1 MRWKWEA
8 GLNLIGLPGQIEG
21 FFGEKVTSSQLVLAD
36 SIAYVIIVAVL
47 LLLAWTIIELYKGNK
62 KYNQLIN
69 ER

>member
-1 MRWKWEA
+1 LTY
-8 GLNLIGLPGQIEG
+8 LNLIGLPGQIED

>member
-1 MRWKWEA
+1 M
-8 GLNLIGLPGQIEG
+8 G
-21 FFGEKVTSSQLVLAD
+21 FSNWIDIFKFDWIAQLVLAD

>member
-1 MRWKWEA
+1 MGFSNWIDIFKFA
-8 GLNLIGLPGQIEG
+8 GVCPAKLKV

-62 KYNQLIN
+62 KI
-69 ER
+69 